1 MHHVPCRFCE
11 YPQELVLRLERT
23 SEVKQIQILSHQAK
37 IATRIE
43 IAIGSS
49 SPDDADSDYTQAK
62 FKRLGYM
69 SEARVTCLLLVL
81 VQSVADA

>member
-49 SPDDADSDYTQAK
+49 SPDEADSDYTQAK

-69 SEARVTCLLLVL
+69 SASACDLLV
-81 VQSVADA
+81 VGVSAERC